1 MQNLVQKWRK
11 LAPFLF
17 RATAAL
23 RHYFLLLAP
32 PRRVAPFSVCTSG
45 AVALKVAQ
53 LTSTAF
59 VSLETTWEWNGRLYT
74 Q

>member
-1 MQNLVQKWRK
+1 MQNWVQKWRK

-53 LTSTAF
+53 MPRTEYIQRGLRAGF
-59 VSLETTWEWNGRLYT
+59 L
-74 Q
+74 